1 MTPAISGQFPT
12 PVSSGLRGR
21 SSPLPPSARSDLR
34 PSRRWIHIRSVV
46 LVSAACIVGGTA
58 WSNQVLALP
67 VAVLFPALWA
77 SAPTR
82 MVAAAVSAGY
92 FLAASRGLPQGVAEF
107 FDSSVSVG
115 FLFWIAGSLPFVI
128 IHALAW
134 TARKGW
140 RRAGRYGVAMVL
152 TTVPP
157 FGITGWA
164 HPITAAGM
172 LLPGWGWWGLL
183 ATALG
188 LCLMTTR
195 LAPAI
200 ALSAGILTGIAAVSA
215 DGSPASEEWRG
226 IDTAAGAAFG
236 RADTLHQQQSLIAQ
250 VRNEAEGG
258 SQVIVLPESAL
269 GILTPTV
276 EHLWGEALANLDIT
290 VIGGA
295 AVIDT
300 QGYDAVMV
308 ALDRAGAK
316 VLYRQRIP
324 VPIAMWQPWRSWF
337 GLTGGARAT
346 LFNDPVVD
354 VANQRIAPLICYE
367 QLLVWPVL
375 QSAFHRPDR
384 IVAIANGW
392 WAKDTS
398 IPAIQ
403 LASVEAWA
411 RLFDLPLVIAFN
423 R

>member
-1 MTPAISGQFPT
+1 M
-12 PVSSGLRGR
+12 
-21 SSPLPPSARSDLR
+21 
-34 PSRRWIHIRSVV
+34 
-46 LVSAACIVGGTA
+46 VSAACLVGGTA
-58 WSNQVLALP
+58 WSGQMLALP
-67 VAVLFPALWA
+67 VAALFPALWA
-77 SAPTR
+77 AAPSR
-82 MVAAAVSAGY
+82 MVAATVSAGY
-92 FLAASRGLPQGVAEF
+92 FLAASRGLPQGATEF
-107 FDSSVSVG
+107 FSSSVSIG
-115 FLFWIAGSLPFVI
+115 LLLWFSASLPFVMLL
-128 IHALAW
+128 ALAW
-134 TARKGW
+134 TVRRGW
-140 RRAGRYGVAMVL
+140 RRAGRYGIAMAL
-152 TTVPP
+152 TAVPP

-164 HPITAAGM
+164 HPLTSAGV
-172 LLPGWGWWGLL
+172 LFSGLGWWGLM

-200 ALSAGILTGIAAVSA
+200 ALSAGVLTCIAVVSGN
-215 DGSPASEEWRG
+215 GSPASGEWRG

-250 VRNEAEGG
+250 VRKEAEGG
-258 SQVIVLPESAL
+258 SRVIVLPESAF

-300 QGYDAVMV
+300 QGYDTVMV
-308 ALDRAGAK
+308 ALDRRTGAK

-375 QSAFHRPDR
+375 QSAFHRPNR
-384 IVAIANGW
+384 VVAIANGW

-403 LASVEAWA
+403 RASVEAWA

>member
-1 MTPAISGQFPT
+1 MTPAISGRYPT
-12 PVSSGLRGR
+12 PVSSVLRGR
-21 SSPLPPSARSDLR
+21 SSPLPPPALSDLK
-34 PSRRWIHIRSVV
+34 PSRRSIHIRSAV
-46 LVSAACIVGGTA
+46 LVSAACLAGGTA
-58 WSNQVLALP
+58 WSGQLLALP
-67 VAVLFPALWA
+67 VAMLFPALWA
-77 SAPTR
+77 SAPSR

-92 FLAASRGLPQGVAEF
+92 FLAASRGLPQGTAAF
-107 FDSSVSVG
+107 LGSSVSVG
-115 FLFWIAGSLPFVI
+115 FLFWIVGSVPFVI

-152 TTVPP
+152 TAVPP

-164 HPITAAGM
+164 HPITAAGV
-172 LLPGWGWWGLL
+172 LLPGWGWWGLMVM
-183 ATALG
+183 ALG

-200 ALSAGILTGIAAVSA
+200 ALSAGVLTGIAAVSGN
-215 DGSPASEEWRG
+215 GSPASGEWRG

-250 VRNEAEGG
+250 VRKEAEGG
-258 SQVIVLPESAL
+258 SQVIVFPESAF

-290 VIGGA
+290 VIAGA

-300 QGYDAVMV
+300 QGYDTVMV
-308 ALDRAGAK
+308 ALGRAGAK
-316 VLYRQRIP
+316 VLYRQRMP
-324 VPIAMWQPWRSWF
+324 VPVAMWQPWRSWL
-337 GLTGGARAT
+337 GLTGGARGT
-346 LFNDPVVD
+346 LFGDPVV
-354 VANQRIAPLICYE
+354 AAAGQRIAPLICYE

-375 QSAFHRPDR
+375 QSAFQRPDR

-403 LASVEAWA
+403 RASVEAWA
-411 RLFDLPLVIAFN
+411 RLFDLPLVTAFN